1 MTMALWIFQLAIDAV
16 LVGLLIW
23 QWKRPFL
30 ARSVNAPNDLA
41 EKISVALSVLDEKV
55 RTLEVETL
63 QYRRKISD
71 QLGVLNR
78 ICDDAAKILV
88 RGGTQEVNFS
98 PSLEELEL
106 KSAVKLHDERS
117 EIPTIAELEKT
128 KTRLKSEVTFDLK
141 SLLRDQ
147 LA

>member
-1 MTMALWIFQLAIDAV
+1 MPMMALWIFQLAIDAV
-16 LVGLLIW
+16 LVGLLVW
-23 QWKRPFL
+23 QWKKPL
-30 ARSVNAPNDLA
+30 VPATESSADV
-41 EKISVALSVLDEKV
+41 EKKISAALSILDVKV
-55 RTLEVETL
+55 HELEAETAL
-63 QYRRKISD
+63 YRRKITD
-71 QLGVLNR
+71 QLNVLNR

-88 RGGTQEVNFS
+88 RGSTQEFGYS

-106 KSAVKLHDERS
+106 KTAVKLQDEMT

-128 KTRLKSEVTFDLK
+128 KMRLKAEVTFDLK